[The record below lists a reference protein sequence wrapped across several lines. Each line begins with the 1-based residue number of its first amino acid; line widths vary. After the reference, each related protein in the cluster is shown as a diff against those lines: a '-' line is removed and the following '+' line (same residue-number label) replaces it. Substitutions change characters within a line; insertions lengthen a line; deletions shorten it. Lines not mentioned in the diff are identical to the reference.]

1 MKLFF
6 DKEIVQQIV
15 RVTNKYAE
23 QYKNARGSFSHL
35 DHLWGHGHL
44 SEKVKFTKF

>member
-1 MKLFF
+1 VIVAVTVLAVAIMKLFF

-23 QYKNARGSFSHL
+23 QDKNARGNFSHL
-35 DHLWGHGHL
+35 DHL
-44 SEKVKFTKF
+44 

>member
-1 MKLFF
+1 MIVAVTVLTVAIMKLFF

-35 DHLWGHGHL
+35 DHL
-44 SEKVKFTKF
+44 